1 MKPLILASGSPRR
14 KELLQ
19 QVKLSFEV
27 KVSNIEETFDP
38 SNAPEEIAM
47 NLAFQKANDVAQKST
62 DAVVIGSDTI
72 VVYDGHVLGKPK
84 NHDDARYMLR
94 ILSGNTHYV
103 ISGVAII
110 SEERQVSFYEK
121 TAVTFWDLTDEEID
135 YYIQSGEPMDKAG
148 SYGIQEVGALF
159 VKEIK
164 GDYFSVVGLP
174 LSRTVR
180 ELKSFF

>member
-27 KVSNIEETFDP
+27 KVSSIEETFDP
-38 SNAPEEIAM
+38 MLNPEEIAM
-47 NLAFQKANDVAQKST
+47 NLALQKAEDVARENRES
-62 DAVVIGSDTI
+62 VIIGADTI
-72 VVYDGHVLGKPK
+72 VVHDDLVLGKPK
-84 NHDDARYMLR
+84 DVDDARYMLKL
-94 ILSGNTHYV
+94 LSGNTHYV
-103 ISGVAII
+103 ISGVAI
-110 SEERQVSFYEK
+110 VSGDRHVTFFEK
-121 TAVTFWDLTDEEID
+121 TAVTFWELTDEEID
-135 YYIQSGEPMDKAG
+135 YYIRSGEPMDKAG

-159 VKEIK
+159 VKEIH

>member
-38 SNAPEEIAM
+38 SLAPEEIATS
-47 NLAFQKANDVAQKST
+47 LAIQKANDVVREQK
-62 DAVVIGSDTI
+62 DAIVIGADTI

-84 NHDDARYMLR
+84 NEEEAKYMLR
-94 ILSGNTHYV
+94 LLSGNTHYV
-103 ISGVAII
+103 ISGVAIV

-121 TAVTFWDLTDEEID
+121 TAVTFWDLTDEEIN

-159 VKEIK
+159 VKEIQ

>member
-19 QVKLSFEV
+19 QVHLPFTV

-38 SNAPEEIAM
+38 ELSPEEIATS
-47 NLAFQKANDVAQKST
+47 LAYQKAQSVFQENQE
-62 DAVVIGSDTI
+62 AVVIGSDTI
-72 VVYDGHVLGKPK
+72 VVLGDKVLGKPESEEE
-84 NHDDARYMLR
+84 ARATLR
-94 ILSGNTHYV
+94 TLSGNTHHV
-103 ISGVAII
+103 ISGVAILSQEKEI
-110 SEERQVSFYEK
+110 TFYEK
-121 TAVTFWDLTDEEID
+121 TSVTFWELTDEDID
-135 YYIQSGEPMDKAG
+135 FYIRSGEPMDKAG

-164 GDYFSVVGLP
+164 GDYFSIVGLP

-180 ELKSFF
+180 ELKSFR

>member
-19 QVKLSFEV
+19 QVHLPFQV

-38 SNAPEEIAM
+38 SLSPEEIATS
-47 NLAFQKANDVAQKST
+47 LAFQKANNVFQENKE
-62 DAVVIGSDTI
+62 AVVIGSDTI
-72 VVYDGHVLGKPK
+72 VVLGETVLGKPK
-84 NHDDARYMLR
+84 DEDEARATLQK
-94 ILSGNTHYV
+94 LSGHTHFV
-103 ISGVAII
+103 ISGVSI
-110 SEERQVSFYEK
+110 VSAEKQLNFFEK
-121 TAVTFWDLTDEEID
+121 TAVTFWELTEEDID
-135 YYIQSGEPMDKAG
+135 FYIKTGEPMDKAG

-164 GDYFSVVGLP
+164 GDYFSIVGLP

-180 ELKSFF
+180 ELKNFQ